1 MGPDVRI
8 LSSFRV
14 GNAVIRHWQ
23 GDGRIH
29 RIDLVNVLASCQQP
43 RTAHHPRLVCQH
55 PAVCQRDPTLSCAE
69 LLIMGQRN
77 FRLGRPVA
85 GRQSIEDMV
94 RQAYNNA
101 RKIDGLLGR
110 EAFMRTCHAYA
121 TARPDVPD
129 HMVPRQV
136 AEILNPGLKAD
147 SDVMRPPA
155 TRIN

>member
-1 MGPDVRI
+1 
-8 LSSFRV
+8 
-14 GNAVIRHWQ
+14 
-23 GDGRIH
+23 
-29 RIDLVNVLASCQQP
+29 
-43 RTAHHPRLVCQH
+43 
-55 PAVCQRDPTLSCAE
+55 
-69 LLIMGQRN
+69 MGQRN

-129 HMVPRQV
+129 YLVPSHV
-136 AEILNPGLKAD
+136 AKILKPDLNFQKRRFLQ
-147 SDVMRPPA
+147 
-155 TRIN
+155 